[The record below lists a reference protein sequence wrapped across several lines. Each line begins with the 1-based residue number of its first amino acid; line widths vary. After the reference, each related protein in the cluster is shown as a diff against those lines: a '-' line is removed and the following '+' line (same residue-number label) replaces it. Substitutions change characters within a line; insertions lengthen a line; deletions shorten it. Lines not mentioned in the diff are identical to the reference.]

1 MMGQVQNC
9 GVQRL
14 QKSKFLYEREEQ
26 EEERSLNAL
35 SSGRSG
41 TSMVDQGQSPLDDTG
56 LSSTSHLCPAPICRQ
71 FWKAGNY
78 SERAKTKVS
87 IQSTKLWI
95 IFPSIS
101 FYIFSSL
108 LERYILALVL
118 ACVRMDV
125 LIFFAIVLL
134 LCLSTDGNNY
144 LHVHP
149 MFLHSNATSHK
160 WAFGGRCSQYF
171 PLHVV
176 VRFCS

>member
-1 MMGQVQNC
+1 MLKMYFPDLSDLCVDSGLGQVEMKPVRFEPPGFGGSVMGQVQNC
-9 GVQRL
+9 SVQQL

-26 EEERSLNAL
+26 EEERSLNAP

-87 IQSTKLWI
+87 IQGTKLWI

-108 LERYILALVL
+108 L
-118 ACVRMDV
+118 
-125 LIFFAIVLL
+125 
-134 LCLSTDGNNY
+134 
-144 LHVHP
+144 
-149 MFLHSNATSHK
+149 
-160 WAFGGRCSQYF
+160 
-171 PLHVV
+171 
-176 VRFCS
+176 